1 MQSSTCDVHALEESF
16 RAISWFTWLLSTNN
30 IFVQRMAMRI
40 DALATVYELEGSESK
55 EKNHCILD
63 RKFCQDEWEDDAST
77 VVGTCFSRDTSSSS
91 IKGSEDEEGHIG
103 IFYLEEEE
111 PSATWDLE
119 ADVVVLSD
127 LFFLDA

>member
-1 MQSSTCDVHALEESF
+1 
-16 RAISWFTWLLSTNN
+16 LLSSCN
-30 IFVQRMAMRI
+30 FVVQRMAMRI

-77 VVGTCFSRDTSSSS
+77 VVGTCFSRDTSSS
-91 IKGSEDEEGHIG
+91 KGSEDEEGHIG
-103 IFYLEEEE
+103 IFSLEEEE
-111 PSATWDLE
+111 QSATWDLE